1 MAYFPASNLTSGTG
15 LTHMAQVFY
24 DRIALSSLRKKF
36 MFWKGVE
43 TRTLPKKNGKTIQFY
58 RVQELGA
65 NTTPANE
72 GDVASGISLSSTT
85 LQATVAQ
92 YCDFMSFSDM
102 LVDTAIDGD
111 IVAVGA
117 DKLGY
122 RAGLTFDTINRNEV
136 DSNATS
142 VDVPL
147 LSDYLTG
154 MDVAGIATRFDG
166 LDIQPMQNGFY
177 QVLMHPYIRYDFIH
191 DPQVGGFIDV
201 EKRGA
206 GENQDALYDVAGGNG
221 GFVAR
226 WGGCEI
232 WASTNL
238 TVVSGSPNKYR
249 TYFFG
254 AEALGAI
261 DLAGRGPTRSEDQNK
276 QKFSIHVENNIGP
289 TVATPEGK
297 IRAFCSYNCVYVAKT
312 LDSNPFRYRKIDAP
326 TSLGL

>member
-1 MAYFPASNLTSGTG
+1 MPYFPASNLTSGTG

-24 DRIALSSLRKKF
+24 DRIALTALRKKF
-36 MFWKGVE
+36 LFWKGVE

-65 NTTPANE
+65 NTSPANE
-72 GDVASGISLSSTT
+72 GDVGTGIALASTT

-92 YCDFMSFSDM
+92 YADFMSFSDM

-136 DSNATS
+136 DSNAAS
-142 VDVPL
+142 IDVPPL
-147 LSDYLTG
+147 ADFLTG
-154 MDVAGIATRFDG
+154 LDVAGISSRLDG
-166 LDIQPMQNGFY
+166 LDIQPFPNGY
-177 QVLMHPYIRYDFIH
+177 YPAIMHPYTRYDFIH
-191 DPQVGGFIDV
+191 DPQVGGFIDL
-201 EKRGA
+201 EKRGE
-206 GENQDALYDVAGGNG
+206 GENHEALYDVAGGNG
-221 GFVAR
+221 GFVGR
-226 WGGCEI
+226 FGGVEV
-232 WASTNL
+232 WASTNV
-238 TVVSGSPNKYR
+238 TQIAGSPNKYR

-261 DLAGRGPTRSEDQNK
+261 DLAGRGPTRTEDQNK
-276 QKFSIHVENNIGP
+276 QKFSVHVENNIGP

-312 LDSNPFRYRKIDAP
+312 LDANPFRYRKIDAAN
-326 TSLGL
+326 SLGL